1 MEKVQIGK
9 VIEFYTN
16 SCLVLSEEKAYNC
29 MTPKNHEVA
38 VGDNV
43 EILVQSSNAIITKI
57 DDRSS
62 ALYRF
67 RGQKKRLLAANLTNI
82 GIILASVPQAPRLFI
97 DKWLT
102 IADGAK
108 LEPFL
113 VFNKSDLELSQEFED
128 TKDLYANLNLPY
140 FITSFKENFGISELK
155 NHLENRTCI
164 FVGQSG
170 VGKSSLTGAL
180 TGINLKTKVLS
191 NEQGQ
196 HTTSTSRLFKVENV
210 DGSIIDSPGVRDIEQ
225 GPVCKSSIKN
235 VFHEITEASKKCQ
248 FRNCGHK
255 KDKGC
260 FVKEGVEEGVINQ
273 SRYDSFLELVKNIDE

>member
-16 SCLVLSEEKAYNC
+16 SCLVLSEEKTYNC

-57 DDRSS
+57 HDRSTT
-62 ALYRF
+62 LYRF
-67 RGQKKRLLAANLTNI
+67 RGHKKRLLAANLTNI

-97 DKWLT
+97 DKWLI

-128 TKDLYANLNLPY
+128 TKDLYAKLNLPY
-140 FITSFKENFGISELK
+140 FVTSFKENFGISKLK
-155 NHLENRTCI
+155 NFLENRTCI

-170 VGKSSLTGAL
+170 VGKSSLIGAL
-180 TGINLKTKVLS
+180 TGINLKAKVLS

-225 GPVCKSSIKN
+225 GPVSKSSIKN

-260 FVKEGVEEGVINQ
+260 FVKEGVEEGLINQ

>member
-16 SCLVLSEEKAYNC
+16 SCLVLSEEKTYNC
-29 MTPKNHEVA
+29 MTPKNQEVA

-43 EILVQSSNAIITKI
+43 EILVQSSSAIISKI
-57 DDRSS
+57 NDRSS

-82 GIILASVPQAPRLFI
+82 GIILASVPLAPRLFI

-170 VGKSSLTGAL
+170 VGKTSLTGAL

-225 GPVCKSSIKN
+225 GPVSKSSIKN

-260 FVKEGVEEGVINQ
+260 FVKEGVEEGLINQ

>member
-16 SCLVLSEEKAYNC
+16 SCLVLSEEKTYNC

-43 EILVQSSNAIITKI
+43 EILVQSSSAIISKI
-57 DDRSS
+57 HDRSS

-67 RGQKKRLLAANLTNI
+67 RGRKKRLLAANLTNI

-128 TKDLYANLNLPY
+128 TKDLYSNLNLPY
-140 FITSFKENFGISELK
+140 FVTSFKKNFGISELK
-155 NHLENRTCI
+155 NYLENRTCI

-170 VGKSSLTGAL
+170 VATP
-180 TGINLKTKVLS
+180 
-191 NEQGQ
+191 
-196 HTTSTSRLFKVENV
+196 
-210 DGSIIDSPGVRDIEQ
+210 D
-225 GPVCKSSIKN
+225 
-235 VFHEITEASKKCQ
+235 
-248 FRNCGHK
+248 
-255 KDKGC
+255 
-260 FVKEGVEEGVINQ
+260 
-273 SRYDSFLELVKNIDE
+273 

>member
-16 SCLVLSEEKAYNC
+16 SCLVLSQEKTYNC

-57 DDRSS
+57 HDRSS

-67 RGQKKRLLAANLTNI
+67 RGRKKRLLAANLTNI

-170 VGKSSLTGAL
+170 VGKTSLTGAL

-225 GPVCKSSIKN
+225 GPVSKSSIKN

-260 FVKEGVEEGVINQ
+260 FVKEGVEEGLINQ

>member
-16 SCLVLSEEKAYNC
+16 SCLVLSEEKTYNC

-43 EILVQSSNAIITKI
+43 EILVQSSSAIISKI
-57 DDRSS
+57 HDRSS

-67 RGQKKRLLAANLTNI
+67 RRQKKRLLAANLTNI
-82 GIILASVPQAPRLFI
+82 GIILASVPLAPRLFI

-170 VGKSSLTGAL
+170 VGKTSLTGAL

-225 GPVCKSSIKN
+225 GSVSKSSIKN

-260 FVKEGVEEGVINQ
+260 FVKEGVEEGLINQ

>member
-16 SCLVLSEEKAYNC
+16 SCLVLSEEKTYNC

-57 DDRSS
+57 HDRSR

-67 RGQKKRLLAANLTNI
+67 RGQRKRLLAANLTNI

-113 VFNKSDLELSQEFED
+113 VFNKSDLDLSQEFED

-210 DGSIIDSPGVRDIEQ
+210 DGSIIDSPGVRDIEE
-225 GPVCKSSIKN
+225 GPVSKSSIKS

-260 FVKEGVEEGVINQ
+260 FVKEGVEEGLINQ

>member
-16 SCLVLSEEKAYNC
+16 SCLVLSEEKTYNC
-29 MTPKNHEVA
+29 MTPKNYEVA

-43 EILVQSSNAIITKI
+43 EILVQSSSAIISKI
-57 DDRSS
+57 HDRSS

-67 RGQKKRLLAANLTNI
+67 RGRKKRLLAANLTNI
-82 GIILASVPQAPRLFI
+82 GIILASVPLAPRLFI

-113 VFNKSDLELSQEFED
+113 VFNKSDLDLSQEFED
-128 TKDLYANLNLPY
+128 TKDLYAKLNLPY

-170 VGKSSLTGAL
+170 VGKTSLTGAL

-225 GPVCKSSIKN
+225 GPVSKSSIKN

-260 FVKEGVEEGVINQ
+260 FVKEGVEEGLINQ

>member
-16 SCLVLSEEKAYNC
+16 SCLVLSQEKTYNC

-43 EILVQSSNAIITKI
+43 EILVQSSNVIITKI
-57 DDRSS
+57 HDRSTT
-62 ALYRF
+62 LYRF
-67 RGQKKRLLAANLTNI
+67 RGHKKRLLAANLTNI

-155 NHLENRTCI
+155 NYLENRTCI

-210 DGSIIDSPGVRDIEQ
+210 DGSIIDSPGVRDIEE
-225 GPVCKSSIKN
+225 GPVSKSSIKS

>member
-16 SCLVLSEEKAYNC
+16 SCLVLSEEKTYNC

-43 EILVQSSNAIITKI
+43 EILVQSSNAIITNI
-57 DDRSS
+57 HDRSTT
-62 ALYRF
+62 LYRF
-67 RGQKKRLLAANLTNI
+67 RGHKKRLLAANLTNI

-140 FITSFKENFGISELK
+140 FITSFKKNFGISELK
-155 NHLENRTCI
+155 NYLENRTCI

-180 TGINLKTKVLS
+180 TGINLKAKVLS

-210 DGSIIDSPGVRDIEQ
+210 DGSIIDSPGVRDIEE
-225 GPVCKSSIKN
+225 GPVIKSSIKS

-260 FVKEGVEEGVINQ
+260 FVKKGIEEGLINQ

>member
-16 SCLVLSEEKAYNC
+16 SCLVLSEEKTYNC

-43 EILVQSSNAIITKI
+43 EILVQSSSAIISKI
-57 DDRSS
+57 HDRSS

-67 RGQKKRLLAANLTNI
+67 RRQKKRLLAANLTNI
-82 GIILASVPQAPRLFI
+82 GIILASVPLAPRLFI

-155 NHLENRTCI
+155 NHLENKTCI

-170 VGKSSLTGAL
+170 VGKTSLTGAL

-225 GPVCKSSIKN
+225 GPVSKSSIKN

-260 FVKEGVEEGVINQ
+260 FVKEGVEEGLINQ

>member
-16 SCLVLSEEKAYNC
+16 SCLVLSEEKTYNC

-43 EILVQSSNAIITKI
+43 EILIQSSNAVISKI
-57 DDRSS
+57 HDRSS

-67 RGQKKRLLAANLTNI
+67 RGRKKRLLAANLTNI

-113 VFNKSDLELSQEFED
+113 VFNKSDLELSHEFED
-128 TKDLYANLNLPY
+128 TKDLYAKLNLPY
-140 FITSFKENFGISELK
+140 FITSFKENFGITELK
-155 NHLENRTCI
+155 NFLENRTCI

-180 TGINLKTKVLS
+180 TGINLKTKLLS

-225 GPVCKSSIKN
+225 GPVSKSSIKN

-260 FVKEGVEEGVINQ
+260 FVKEGVEEGLINQ

>member
-16 SCLVLSEEKAYNC
+16 SCLVLSEEKTYNC

-43 EILVQSSNAIITKI
+43 EILVQSSNAIITNI
-57 DDRSS
+57 HDRSTT
-62 ALYRF
+62 LYRF
-67 RGQKKRLLAANLTNI
+67 RGHKKRLLAANLTNI

-113 VFNKSDLELSQEFED
+113 VFNKSDLDLSQEFED

-170 VGKSSLTGAL
+170 VGKTSLTGAL

-191 NEQGQ
+191 NEHGQ

-225 GPVCKSSIKN
+225 GPVSKSSIKN

-260 FVKEGVEEGVINQ
+260 FVKEGVEEGLINQ

>member
-16 SCLVLSEEKAYNC
+16 SCLVLSEEKTYNC

-43 EILVQSSNAIITKI
+43 EILVQSSNVIITKI
-57 DDRSS
+57 HDRSTT
-62 ALYRF
+62 LYRF
-67 RGQKKRLLAANLTNI
+67 RGHKKRLLAANLTNI

-155 NHLENRTCI
+155 NYLENRTCI

-180 TGINLKTKVLS
+180 TGIDLKTKVLS

-210 DGSIIDSPGVRDIEQ
+210 DGSIIDSPGVRDIEE
-225 GPVCKSSIKN
+225 GPVSKSSIKS
-235 VFHEITEASKKCQ
+235 VFYEITEASKKCQ

>member
-16 SCLVLSEEKAYNC
+16 SCLVLSQEKTYNC
-29 MTPKNHEVA
+29 MIPKNHEVA

-57 DDRSS
+57 HDRSTT
-62 ALYRF
+62 LYRF
-67 RGQKKRLLAANLTNI
+67 RGHKKRLLAANLTNI

-155 NHLENRTCI
+155 NYLENKTCI

-170 VGKSSLTGAL
+170 VGKSSLTGSL

-210 DGSIIDSPGVRDIEQ
+210 DGSIIDSPGVRDIEE
-225 GPVCKSSIKN
+225 GPVSKSSIKS

-260 FVKEGVEEGVINQ
+260 FVKEGVKEGLINQ

>member
-16 SCLVLSEEKAYNC
+16 SCLVLSEEKTYNC

-43 EILVQSSNAIITKI
+43 DILVESSSAIISKI
-57 DDRSS
+57 HDRSS
-62 ALYRF
+62 TLYRF
-67 RGQKKRLLAANLTNI
+67 RRQKKRLLAANLTNI
-82 GIILASVPQAPRLFI
+82 GIILASVPLAPRLFI

-155 NHLENRTCI
+155 NHLENKTCI

-170 VGKSSLTGAL
+170 VGKTSLTGAL

-225 GPVCKSSIKN
+225 GPVSKSSIKN

-260 FVKEGVEEGVINQ
+260 FVKEGVGEGLINQ